1 MAKARRTHPFDL
13 VLAIRLLQPVTTLA
27 PLAEELG
34 VAPSQVHAGLKRLA
48 EAGLL
53 RSEGRAT
60 NVRALGEFILSG
72 VRYAFPVTR
81 GPLTEGVPT
90 AYSTAPLA
98 AVVDAID
105 VVVWPAPNAPR
116 RVKGFSLTP
125 LYPKAPLLIE
135 RSPETYKIVSIVD
148 AFRLGDARIRSMAR
162 AELERALGRRFS
174 EPT

>member
-1 MAKARRTHPFDL
+1 VAKALRTHPFDL
-13 VLAIRLLQPVTTLA
+13 VLAVRLLQPATTLA

-34 VAPSQVHAGLKRLA
+34 VAPSQIHAALGRLEA
-48 EAGLL
+48 AGLL
-53 RSEGRAT
+53 RPSSRST

-105 VVVWPAPNAPR
+105 VVVWPAPQAPN
-116 RVKGFSLTP
+116 RVRGFGLTP
-125 LYPKAPLLIE
+125 LYSRAPVLVE
-135 RSPETYKIVSIVD
+135 RSPETYRLVSIID

-162 AELERALGRRFS
+162 AELERALGRRLS
-174 EPT
+174 DAG